1 MDVYTLLYLEWV
13 TNKVLHRTLLS
24 VLWEPGWEG
33 SLGGE
38 WIHAHVRLSCF
49 TVHLKL
55 SQHC

>member
-24 VLWEPGWEG
+24 VLWGPEWEG

-38 WIHAHVRLSCF
+38 NGYMHVYG
-49 TVHLKL
+49 
-55 SQHC
+55 